1 MQPYRQG
8 IKRYTA
14 QHIPEVE
21 VIWGDAH
28 AVIQWQKRAEIYS
41 NAVFRG
47 GHADGTA
54 VVNYMVPRFFDCS
67 DPVQHMET
75 KCREW
80 GYEPTETV
88 GLITAAKVT
97 HMSVEELEG
106 DECAILCCTSA
117 GTANGAR
124 AGLERETYS
133 AYMTLADN
141 LEQKTA
147 DVAVKRTPGTIN
159 IILVLDACL
168 TESAIFNAMLTVTEA
183 KAAALQDL
191 GITDAEL
198 GCAATGTTTDTVT
211 LVIHNSGKYTAE
223 HLYAGTA
230 TTIGNAIGK
239 LVYKTVTEAVA
250 TQKQE
255 DAELFPTAAAAG
267 EADV

>member
-8 IKRYTA
+8 KKRYDSPYMTG
-14 QHIPEVE
+14 VK

-28 AVIQWQKRAEIYS
+28 AVIQWQEQMDIYS

-47 GHADGTA
+47 GHATGTT

-67 DPVQHMET
+67 DPVQHMEE
-75 KCREW
+75 KCKEW
-80 GYEPTETV
+80 GYEASDTV

-124 AGLERETYS
+124 AGLKREAYS
-133 AYMTLADN
+133 AYMTLADHPDK
-141 LEQKTA
+141 EA
-147 DVAVKRTPGTIN
+147 VEGGVKRTPGTIN
-159 IILVLDACL
+159 IIIVLDACL
-168 TESAIFNAMLTVTEA
+168 TESAIYNAMLTVTEA
-183 KAAALQDL
+183 KAAALLDL
-191 GITDAEL
+191 GIRDAEL
-198 GCAATGTTTDTVT
+198 DVLATGTTTDTVT
-211 LVIHNSGKYTAE
+211 IVIHNSGKYTAE

-230 TTIGNAIGK
+230 TTIGNAIGQ

-255 DAELFPTAAAAG
+255 DAELFPTAAVAG
-267 EADV
+267 EADE